1 MDQNIVPT
9 SQECAEILK
18 GVLNNLVLPRGYNK
32 NILPLQRLLMRD
44 YEYELSLALQ
54 KKLKKVIKGRI
65 FVNVFHDTLIVQ
77 IKNPHDYEWE
87 YKMERFSNNM
97 ITGAFSTDEVAKEV
111 IMAYKSDI
119 VSNLFEE
126 VLYLD

>member
-1 MDQNIVPT
+1 M
-9 SQECAEILK
+9 K
-18 GVLNNLVLPRGYNK
+18 
-32 NILPLQRLLMRD
+32 D

-77 IKNPHDYEWE
+77 IKNPRNYEWE
-87 YKMERFSNNM
+87 YRLEEFSNNM

-111 IMAYKSDI
+111 ITTYKRNMISK
-119 VSNLFEE
+119 LFTE

>member
-1 MDQNIVPT
+1 
-9 SQECAEILK
+9 
-18 GVLNNLVLPRGYNK
+18 
-32 NILPLQRLLMRD
+32 MRD

-111 IMAYKSDI
+111 ITTYKRDI
-119 VSNLFEE
+119 ITNLFEE

>member
-1 MDQNIVPT
+1 
-9 SQECAEILK
+9 
-18 GVLNNLVLPRGYNK
+18 
-32 NILPLQRLLMRD
+32 MRD

-65 FVNVFHDTLIVQ
+65 FVNVFRDTLIVQ
-77 IKNPHDYEWE
+77 IKNPRDYEWE

-97 ITGAFSTDEVAKEV
+97 ITGTFSTDEVAKEV
-111 IMAYKSDI
+111 ITKYKHDL

>member
-1 MDQNIVPT
+1 
-9 SQECAEILK
+9 
-18 GVLNNLVLPRGYNK
+18 
-32 NILPLQRLLMRD
+32 MRD

-65 FVNVFHDTLIVQ
+65 FVNVFRDTLIVQ
-77 IKNPHDYEWE
+77 IKNPRDYEWE

-97 ITGAFSTDEVAKEV
+97 ITGAFSTDEVVKEV
-111 IMAYKSDI
+111 ITEYKYDL

>member
-1 MDQNIVPT
+1 
-9 SQECAEILK
+9 
-18 GVLNNLVLPRGYNK
+18 
-32 NILPLQRLLMRD
+32 MRD

-87 YKMERFSNNM
+87 YRLERFSNNM
-97 ITGAFSTDEVAKEV
+97 ITGFSTDEVAKAVITTYKHDLVTILFKEV
-111 IMAYKSDI
+111 
-119 VSNLFEE
+119 F
-126 VLYLD
+126 YLD

>member
-1 MDQNIVPT
+1 
-9 SQECAEILK
+9 
-18 GVLNNLVLPRGYNK
+18 
-32 NILPLQRLLMRD
+32 MRD

-97 ITGAFSTDEVAKEV
+97 ITGAFSTDEIAKEV
-111 IMAYKSDI
+111 ITEYKH
-119 VSNLFEE
+119 VLVTNLFGE

>member
-1 MDQNIVPT
+1 M
-9 SQECAEILK
+9 K
-18 GVLNNLVLPRGYNK
+18 
-32 NILPLQRLLMRD
+32 D
-44 YEYELSLALQ
+44 YEYELSLVLQ

-65 FVNVFHDTLIVQ
+65 FVNVFRDTLVVQ

-111 IMAYKSDI
+111 IMMYKHNLISK
-119 VSNLFEE
+119 LFEE

>member
-1 MDQNIVPT
+1 
-9 SQECAEILK
+9 
-18 GVLNNLVLPRGYNK
+18 
-32 NILPLQRLLMRD
+32 MRD

-65 FVNVFHDTLIVQ
+65 FVNIFHDTLIVQ
-77 IKNPHDYEWE
+77 IKNPRDYEWE

-111 IMAYKSDI
+111 ITEYKHDL
-119 VSNLFEE
+119 VSNLFGEI
-126 VLYLD
+126 LYLD

>member
-1 MDQNIVPT
+1 
-9 SQECAEILK
+9 
-18 GVLNNLVLPRGYNK
+18 
-32 NILPLQRLLMRD
+32 MRD

-77 IKNPHDYEWE
+77 IKNPRDYEWE

-111 IMAYKSDI
+111 ITTYKRDL
-119 VSNLFEE
+119 VSNLFIETF
-126 VLYLD
+126 YLD

>member
-1 MDQNIVPT
+1 
-9 SQECAEILK
+9 
-18 GVLNNLVLPRGYNK
+18 
-32 NILPLQRLLMRD
+32 MRD

-54 KKLKKVIKGRI
+54 KKLKKVIKGSI

-77 IKNPHDYEWE
+77 IKNPRDYEWE
-87 YKMERFSNNM
+87 YRLEEFSNNM

-111 IMAYKSDI
+111 ITTYKRDI
-119 VSNLFEE
+119 ITNLFGE

>member
-1 MDQNIVPT
+1 
-9 SQECAEILK
+9 
-18 GVLNNLVLPRGYNK
+18 
-32 NILPLQRLLMRD
+32 MRD

-87 YKMERFSNNM
+87 YKMERFSNNTS
-97 ITGAFSTDEVAKEV
+97 TGAFSTDEVAKEV
-111 IMAYKSDI
+111 VMEYKHDL
-119 VSNLFEE
+119 VSNLFGE
-126 VLYLD
+126 VFYLD

>member
-1 MDQNIVPT
+1 M
-9 SQECAEILK
+9 K
-18 GVLNNLVLPRGYNK
+18 
-32 NILPLQRLLMRD
+32 D

-65 FVNVFHDTLIVQ
+65 FVNVFRDTLVVQ
-77 IKNPHDYEWE
+77 IKNPRDYEWE

-97 ITGAFSTDEVAKEV
+97 ITGVFSTDEVAKEV
-111 IMAYKSDI
+111 ITTYKRDL